1 MNVWITK
8 VSKKKG
14 KTNVVSFRVVNSSNK
29 DMITPAPRTEHEARQ
44 LAADHGYTVVG
55 MIK

>member
-1 MNVWITK
+1 MNVWINK
-8 VSKKKG
+8 VSKKDG
-14 KTNVVSFRVVNSSNK
+14 KVRVVAFRVVNSSNK

-44 LAADHGYTVVG
+44 LAVDRGYTVIG

>member
-1 MNVWITK
+1 MHVWINK

-44 LAADHGYTVVG
+44 LAADRGYTVIG